1 MLFKTL
7 KKLFKNNKFLSYWKT
22 LRQYFPLHKY
32 PTYKIMWKNNWTNKR
47 WDFTECNTV
56 LNPGEMLPLQL
67 LAAVYGFEIIAFYGN
82 FCLPDQRSNKFS
94 LATTDTKL
102 NFLEFRSASELERI
116 TLATSD
122 SHYYRYG
129 HQDAVFPSHNGA
141 KYWQSPPWHSSLG
154 CLAWTEFNYFN
165 YFSFSTELEISF
177 GA

>member
-32 PTYKIMWKNNWTNKR
+32 STYKIMWKNNWTNKR

-116 TLATSD
+116 TLAPAILTIIVTVTKMLF
-122 SHYYRYG
+122 SH
-129 HQDAVFPSHNGA
+129 HISE
-141 KYWQSPPWHSSLG
+141 QSIVRALG
-154 CLAWTEFNYFN
+154 IHLRM
-165 YFSFSTELEISF
+165 SPLDRIQLLLEGVLFLWIGNLF
-177 GA
+177 GV